1 MASRVCP
8 RGLRSD
14 PCSPGREFPH
24 ASGSPGPFPAKLSPR
39 ARAAVLWD
47 GDEPAAAALGAL
59 CLASPRSG
67 LRNRAPSSASKS
79 LEETLKHHRWPPFKC
94 AFFPPA
100 PRFRLLAV
108 FFLVHFRRQLRS
120 SRPLVRAG
128 RRAEAP
134 GARTHTHLFAARPWL
149 RVCRCVAA
157 PRPAGSAAG
166 PGAGALASPRVR
178 PRGRG
183 PEGAAPLSPVLTHT
197 LVRVSA
203 FRVSRPP
210 HPACDAFPWCRA
222 ARWPVPFSAMK
233 RAQEA
238 PGETDRWN
246 LAHPGPR
253 GLWQRVAGAGGD
265 HSGSLRADGPL
276 WPAAWWPVGGRTE
289 LASPAV
295 GPTCPVG
302 SRMPPVLGP
311 GLRCQHPGRDPGVC
325 PHGGCSGCW
334 GGSSVL

>member
-47 GDEPAAAALGAL
+47 GDEPAATALGAL
-59 CLASPRSG
+59 CLASPRIG

-79 LEETLKHHRWPPFKC
+79 LEETLKHHYWPPFKC

-100 PRFRLLAV
+100 PRLRLLAV

-128 RRAEAP
+128 HRAEAP

-166 PGAGALASPRVR
+166 PRRAHWG

-183 PEGAAPLSPVLTHT
+183 PSLSGSNAH
-197 LVRVSA
+197 
-203 FRVSRPP
+203 SRPRLR
-210 HPACDAFPWCRA
+210 FPCFLA
-222 ARWPVPFSAMK
+222 ASPRLRRLSLV
-233 RAQEA
+233 
-238 PGETDRWN
+238 
-246 LAHPGPR
+246 PR
-253 GLWQRVAGAGGD
+253 G
-265 HSGSLRADGPL
+265 S
-276 WPAAWWPVGGRTE
+276 
-289 LASPAV
+289 LASPFLCGEKGTG
-295 GPTCPVG
+295 GP
-302 SRMPPVLGP
+302 S
-311 GLRCQHPGRDPGVC
+311 
-325 PHGGCSGCW
+325 
-334 GGSSVL
+334 